1 MRCVI
6 IIPGV
11 RGLTVV
17 YIDRVFVLN
26 AAVDYLLLLTA
37 AQLMGAPLRRW
48 RLGIAAGLG
57 GGYAAAVFA
66 LSWLGLPTVRILVGI
81 LLATIAFW
89 GERHLWRHIA
99 LFLLLSGALAG
110 LILAIGFLCGTT
122 HSLVQRV
129 YYADIGWWTL
139 LGATALFYLLLEL
152 LFRQEARFSKG
163 EIMDI
168 TVSLAGK
175 TCHLRTLYDSGNTLR
190 NPIDGT
196 AVLVAETEA
205 LDPLWNAET
214 NRILVQP
221 LSPEEKLTRLYQ
233 NGDTAFSLLP
243 FRSVGRESGLL
254 LAVRSDY
261 IQIGRRICPK
271 TLVALYPDPIG
282 GAAYHGLWG
291 GKGRADAT
299 DCDNTTV
306 DPSAPG

>member
-1 MRCVI
+1 M
-6 IIPGV
+6 
-11 RGLTVV
+11 TVV

-26 AAVDYLLLLTA
+26 TVVDYLLLLTT

-48 RLGIAAGLG
+48 RLGIAAVLG
-57 GGYAAAVFA
+57 GSYAAAVFA
-66 LSWLGLPTVRILVGI
+66 IAWLESPVVRILAGI

-99 LFLLLSGALAG
+99 LFLLLSSTLAG
-110 LILAIGFLCGTT
+110 LILVIGFLCGIPN
-122 HSLVQRV
+122 SLVQCV

-139 LGATALFYLLLEL
+139 LGATVLFYLLLEL

-175 TCHLRTLYDSGNTLR
+175 TCQLRTLYDSGNTLR

-205 LDPLWNAET
+205 LDSLWNAET
-214 NRILVQP
+214 NRILSQP

-233 NGDTAFSLLP
+233 SGDTAFSLLP
-243 FRSVGRESGLL
+243 FRSVGRENGLL

-271 TLVALYPDPIG
+271 TLVALYPNSIG

-299 DCDNTTV
+299 DCDNTAV
-306 DPSAPG
+306 DPATPG